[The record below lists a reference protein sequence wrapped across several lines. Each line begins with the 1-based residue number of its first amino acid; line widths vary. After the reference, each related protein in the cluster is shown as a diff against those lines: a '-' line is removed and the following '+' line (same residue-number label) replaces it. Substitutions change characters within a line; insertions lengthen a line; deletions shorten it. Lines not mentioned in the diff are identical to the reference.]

1 MLDAAKTLIQ
11 NRDDD
16 KLVEL
21 ISAEPGMLDQ
31 VDQNGT
37 SVLLLIAYAGLP
49 VAFEKAKHL
58 KTTFT
63 FHEAIVC
70 GRNKEVQNALKDPSC
85 ANTYSNDG
93 FTPLSLA
100 AFFNQTEIAKLLL
113 TNGADPNLHAT
124 NPSKI
129 NALHS
134 AVARQNIELCKL
146 FIRHGANVNAR
157 QTQDVTPLH
166 AAAHL
171 GNLELVKLLVT
182 NGADI
187 GSKMDEGKTAL
198 DFAVEDKHDEVR
210 LYLQEMLSN
219 QQ

>member
-16 KLVEL
+16 KLVKL
-21 ISAEPGMLDQ
+21 ISADPVVLDQ

-37 SVLLLIAYAGLP
+37 SGLLLIAYAGLP
-49 VAFEKAKHL
+49 KAFEKARLL
-58 KTTFT
+58 KTAYT
-63 FHEAIVC
+63 FHEAIVY
-70 GRNKEVQNALKDPSC
+70 GRNQEVANALKDPSC

-113 TNGADPNLHAT
+113 TNGADPNLQAT
-124 NPSKI
+124 NSSKV

-146 FIRHGANVNAR
+146 FIQQGGNVNAC
-157 QTQDVTPLH
+157 QTQNVTPLH
-166 AAAHL
+166 SAAHL
-171 GNLELVKLLVT
+171 GNLELVKLLVD

-187 GSKMDEGKTAL
+187 GSKTDGGKTAM
-198 DFAVEDKHDEVR
+198 DFAVEDKHDDVR

-219 QQ
+219 KY